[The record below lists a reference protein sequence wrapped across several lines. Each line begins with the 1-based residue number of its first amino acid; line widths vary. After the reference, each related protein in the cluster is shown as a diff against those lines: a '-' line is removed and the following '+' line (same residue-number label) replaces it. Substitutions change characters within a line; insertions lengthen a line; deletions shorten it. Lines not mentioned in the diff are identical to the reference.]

1 MTADARVLV
10 VDDEER
16 VRKLLTRL
24 LQEEGHR
31 VRAASSGREALE
43 ALEGEAYD
51 LVLTDLTMPGMSGM
65 DLLSEIREKWPEMSV
80 ILITAFGTV
89 ESAVEAMHKGAFHY
103 ITKPFKLDEV
113 RIFTQRALQEGRT
126 RRELAALRREVHQK
140 FEYANIIGKSKA
152 MRDVFS
158 LIERVAP
165 SNSTVLIQGK
175 SGTGKELVA
184 KAIHYNSP
192 RRRSPFVPINC
203 GAIAETL
210 LESELFG
217 HVKGAFINCGAIA
230 ETLLES
236 ELFGHVKGAFTGAIA
251 NKKGIFEEAQ
261 GGTIFLDE
269 IADTSPGMQVKLL
282 RVLQEREIR
291 RVGGN
296 DTIKVDVR
304 LIASTNRNL
313 AEAVRERDFREDFYY
328 RLNVIP
334 LILPPLRDR
343 PEDIPLLARRF
354 LAGFAAEAGSEVTGI
369 STEAMRALM
378 HYAWPGNIR
387 ELENVIER
395 AVTLGA
401 GGGEG
406 GELGVEDLPPSL
418 LEDAGPA
425 ETEAL
430 PVVSTIRE
438 VEKAH
443 IARVLKFTGG
453 QVSKAA
459 RILGIDRRTL
469 YRKIEAY
476 KIQPE

>member
-192 RRRSPFVPINC
+192 RRRSPFVP
-203 GAIAETL
+203 
-210 LESELFG
+210 
-217 HVKGAFINCGAIA
+217 INCGAIA

-459 RILGIDRRTL
+459 RSLGIDRRTL

>member
-1 MTADARVLV
+1 
-10 VDDEER
+10 
-16 VRKLLTRL
+16 
-24 LQEEGHR
+24 
-31 VRAASSGREALE
+31 
-43 ALEGEAYD
+43 
-51 LVLTDLTMPGMSGM
+51 M

-152 MRDVFS
+152 MQDVFG

-203 GAIAETL
+203 
-210 LESELFG
+210 S
-217 HVKGAFINCGAIA
+217 AIA

-261 GGTIFLDE
+261 GGTVFLDE

-282 RVLQEREIR
+282 RVLQEHEIR

-296 DTIKVDVR
+296 DVIKVDVR
-304 LIASTNRNL
+304 LIASTNQDL
-313 AEAVRERDFREDFYY
+313 AEAVREGNFREDFYY

-334 LILPPLRDR
+334 LSLPSLKDR
-343 PEDIPLLARRF
+343 PEDIPLLARHF
-354 LAGFAAEAGSEVTGI
+354 LAGFAAEAGREVTGI
-369 STEAMRALM
+369 STEAMRVLM

-401 GGGEG
+401 E
-406 GELGVEDLPPSL
+406 GELGVGDLPPSL

-430 PVVSTIRE
+430 LVVSTIQE
-438 VEKAH
+438 LEKAH
-443 IARVLKFTGG
+443 ISRVLKFTGG
-453 QVSKAA
+453 QISKAA

-469 YRKIEAY
+469 YRKIDAY
-476 KIQPE
+476 KIQPG

>member
-217 HVKGAFINCGAIA
+217 HVKGAF
-230 ETLLES
+230 
-236 ELFGHVKGAFTGAIA
+236 TGAIA

-401 GGGEG
+401 GGGG
-406 GELGVEDLPPSL
+406 GGG
-418 LEDAGPA
+418 ARRGGPA
-425 ETEAL
+425 S
-430 PVVSTIRE
+430 VSFGRC
-438 VEKAH
+438 
-443 IARVLKFTGG
+443 RSGG
-453 QVSKAA
+453 NRGPPRRLHDPGGGKGPHRQGPEIH
-459 RILGIDRRTL
+459 RRPGIQGGSDPGNRS
-469 YRKIEAY
+469 
-476 KIQPE
+476 

>member
-10 VDDEER
+10 VDDEDR

-24 LQEEGHR
+24 LQEEGCR
-31 VRAASSGREALE
+31 VQVASSGREALE
-43 ALEGEAYD
+43 ALEREAYD

-65 DLLSEIREKWPEMSV
+65 DLLSEIREKWSEMSV
-80 ILITAFGTV
+80 ILVTAFGTV

-152 MRDVFS
+152 MQDVFS

-192 RRRSPFVPINC
+192 RRRFPFVPINC
-203 GAIAETL
+203 
-210 LESELFG
+210 S
-217 HVKGAFINCGAIA
+217 AIA

-261 GGTIFLDE
+261 GGTVFLDE

-282 RVLQEREIR
+282 RVLQEHEIR

-296 DTIKVDVR
+296 DVIKVDVR
-304 LIASTNRNL
+304 LIASTNQDL
-313 AEAVRERDFREDFYY
+313 AEAVREGNFREDFYY

-334 LILPPLRDR
+334 LSLPPLKDR
-343 PEDIPLLARRF
+343 PEDIPLLARHF
-354 LAGFAAEAGSEVTGI
+354 LAGFAAEAGREVTGI
-369 STEAMRALM
+369 STEAMRVLM

-401 GGGEG
+401 E
-406 GELGVEDLPPSL
+406 GELGVGDLPPSL

-430 PVVSTIRE
+430 LVVSTIQE
-438 VEKAH
+438 LEKAH
-443 IARVLKFTGG
+443 ISRVLKFTGG
-453 QVSKAA
+453 QISKAA

-469 YRKIEAY
+469 YRKIDAY
-476 KIQPE
+476 KIQPG

>member
-1 MTADARVLV
+1 VTADARVLV
-10 VDDEER
+10 VDDEDR

-24 LQEEGHR
+24 LQEEGCR
-31 VRAASSGREALE
+31 VQVASSGREALE
-43 ALEGEAYD
+43 ALEREAYD

-65 DLLSEIREKWPEMSV
+65 DLLSEIREKWSEMSV
-80 ILITAFGTV
+80 ILVTAFGTV

-152 MRDVFS
+152 MQDVFS

-192 RRRSPFVPINC
+192 RRRFPFVPINC
-203 GAIAETL
+203 
-210 LESELFG
+210 S
-217 HVKGAFINCGAIA
+217 AIA

-261 GGTIFLDE
+261 GGTVFLDE

-282 RVLQEREIR
+282 RVLQEHEIR

-296 DTIKVDVR
+296 DVIKVDVR
-304 LIASTNRNL
+304 LIASTNQDL
-313 AEAVRERDFREDFYY
+313 AEAVREGNFREDFYY

-334 LILPPLRDR
+334 LSLPPLKDR
-343 PEDIPLLARRF
+343 PEDIPLLARHF
-354 LAGFAAEAGSEVTGI
+354 LAGFAAEAGREVTGI
-369 STEAMRALM
+369 STEAMRVLM

-401 GGGEG
+401 E
-406 GELGVEDLPPSL
+406 GELGVGDLPPSL

-430 PVVSTIRE
+430 LVVSTIQE
-438 VEKAH
+438 LEKAH
-443 IARVLKFTGG
+443 ISRVLKFTGG
-453 QVSKAA
+453 QISKAA

-469 YRKIEAY
+469 YRKIDAY
-476 KIQPE
+476 KIQPG

>member
-10 VDDEER
+10 VDDEDR

-24 LQEEGHR
+24 LQEEGCR
-31 VRAASSGREALE
+31 VQVASSGREALE
-43 ALEGEAYD
+43 ALEREAYD

-65 DLLSEIREKWPEMSV
+65 DLLSEIREKWSEMSV
-80 ILITAFGTV
+80 ILVTAFGTV

-152 MRDVFS
+152 MQDVFS

-192 RRRSPFVPINC
+192 RRRFPFVPINC
-203 GAIAETL
+203 
-210 LESELFG
+210 S
-217 HVKGAFINCGAIA
+217 AIA

-261 GGTIFLDE
+261 GGTVFLDE

-282 RVLQEREIR
+282 RVLQEHEIR

-296 DTIKVDVR
+296 DVIKVDVR
-304 LIASTNRNL
+304 LIASTNQDL
-313 AEAVRERDFREDFYY
+313 AEAVREGNFREDFYS

-334 LILPPLRDR
+334 LSLPSLKDR
-343 PEDIPLLARRF
+343 PEDIPLLARHF
-354 LAGFAAEAGSEVTGI
+354 LAGFAAEAGREVTGI
-369 STEAMRALM
+369 STEAMRVLM

-401 GGGEG
+401 E
-406 GELGVEDLPPSL
+406 GELGVGDLPPSL

-430 PVVSTIRE
+430 LVVSTIQE
-438 VEKAH
+438 LEKAH
-443 IARVLKFTGG
+443 ISRVLKFTGG
-453 QVSKAA
+453 QISKTA

-469 YRKIEAY
+469 YRKIDAY
-476 KIQPE
+476 KIQPG

>member
-1 MTADARVLV
+1 M
-10 VDDEER
+10 
-16 VRKLLTRL
+16 
-24 LQEEGHR
+24 
-31 VRAASSGREALE
+31 
-43 ALEGEAYD
+43 
-51 LVLTDLTMPGMSGM
+51 
-65 DLLSEIREKWPEMSV
+65 
-80 ILITAFGTV
+80 
-89 ESAVEAMHKGAFHY
+89 
-103 ITKPFKLDEV
+103 
-113 RIFTQRALQEGRT
+113 
-126 RRELAALRREVHQK
+126 
-140 FEYANIIGKSKA
+140 
-152 MRDVFS
+152 
-158 LIERVAP
+158 
-165 SNSTVLIQGK
+165 
-175 SGTGKELVA
+175 
-184 KAIHYNSP
+184 
-192 RRRSPFVPINC
+192 
-203 GAIAETL
+203 
-210 LESELFG
+210 
-217 HVKGAFINCGAIA
+217 
-230 ETLLES
+230 
-236 ELFGHVKGAFTGAIA
+236 
-251 NKKGIFEEAQ
+251 
-261 GGTIFLDE
+261 
-269 IADTSPGMQVKLL
+269 
-282 RVLQEREIR
+282 
-291 RVGGN
+291 
-296 DTIKVDVR
+296 R

-354 LAGFAAEAGSEVTGI
+354 LAGFAAEAGSEVTSI

-401 GGGEG
+401 GGGGEG

>member
-192 RRRSPFVPINC
+192 RRRSPFVP
-203 GAIAETL
+203 
-210 LESELFG
+210 
-217 HVKGAFINCGAIA
+217 INCGAIA

>member
-217 HVKGAFINCGAIA
+217 HVKGAF
-230 ETLLES
+230 
-236 ELFGHVKGAFTGAIA
+236 TGAIA

-401 GGGEG
+401 GGGRG
-406 GELGVEDLPPSL
+406 GSSAWRTCLRLFWKMPVRRKPRPSPSSPRS
-418 LEDAGPA
+418 GRWKRP
-425 ETEAL
+425 TS
-430 PVVSTIRE
+430 PGS
-438 VEKAH
+438 
-443 IARVLKFTGG
+443 
-453 QVSKAA
+453 
-459 RILGIDRRTL
+459 
-469 YRKIEAY
+469 
-476 KIQPE
+476 